1 MSVLLGKFYAMRQ
14 QTYTSHK
21 NKKTFITAYHSV
33 WASQPM
39 QLDAFWKEEKIII
52 QKLAPC
58 STHVKK
64 AMFIVSQILPVNN
77 PQQIL
82 VKVILIT
89 PLGSVRGNR
98 RRGGGGKVGHKSHG
112 NPSLQKSLL
121 PNHLLASFTVVTP
134 TSPRC
139 LTQRTHLHTKA
150 LSFNLHASV
159 LCKHR
164 SDHTHWAVSLA
175 LIRLFVLQFP
185 PRSYPCFVHC
195 HSSGIM
201 GCFHHAGTSTEAVG
215 EMQRRH
221 VVLLLSSHI
230 VLSSHAIMNATVW
243 SYPQN

>member
-1 MSVLLGKFYAMRQ
+1 MGKFYAMRQ

-21 NKKTFITAYHSV
+21 NKKKTFITAYHSV

-39 QLDAFWKEEKIII
+39 QLDAFWGEEKIII

-98 RRGGGGKVGHKSHG
+98 QTGGGGKVGHKSHG

-121 PNHLLASFTVVTP
+121 PNHLLASLAVVTP

-139 LTQRTHLHTKA
+139 STQRTHTCTQRLW
-150 LSFNLHASV
+150 ASICM
-159 LCKHR
+159 LR
-164 SDHTHWAVSLA
+164 SCANTDQTI
-175 LIRLFVLQFP
+175 LIG
-185 PRSYPCFVHC
+185 PCLW
-195 HSSGIM
+195 HSSGCLYCNFLPALIHVLSTVIPAGLWDAFIM
-201 GCFHHAGTSTEAVG
+201 QEHQLRQWGKCKGDMLFC
-215 EMQRRH
+215 
-221 VVLLLSSHI
+221 SSH
-230 VLSSHAIMNATVW
+230 HT
-243 SYPQN
+243 